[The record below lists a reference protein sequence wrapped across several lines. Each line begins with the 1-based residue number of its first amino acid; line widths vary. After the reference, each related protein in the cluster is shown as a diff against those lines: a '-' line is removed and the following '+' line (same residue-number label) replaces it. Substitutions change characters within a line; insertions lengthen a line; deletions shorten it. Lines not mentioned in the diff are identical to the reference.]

1 MVSGLRDC
9 VLATFLSFPEEA
21 SLTALFRGLEVC
33 ACRDVLILST
43 KRREGQARRFA
54 EELNEVLGGLG
65 IRVEALPSIPDVD
78 SSPEDV
84 PGVVTWFRRD
94 FLRGRVKGS
103 PLCLMVSAGSRLE
116 VSVAAISLE
125 RGLSNVAYVA
135 FLWGPWRGTHYPYT
149 PKPVEPLAGIHCRHG
164 PTCDELGGGG
174 AELSTR
180 VIEAALKVVPPPEAP
195 RLRRATLEAQARLN
209 AELPVA
215 RNPCVVTPEVGGRGC
230 PGGCGPLSIEVA
242 VSGGR
247 VRLRAEASDY
257 CSWDDVVDAVVDLA
271 KQYVEAMDKG
281 VLGEREDSIVSTIL
295 DLTGV
300 RQLRV
305 ADVSGSL
312 KGGLSSFVGHALMEA
327 LHALPKGWVGVLDT
341 NVLYKGIHVQALD
354 YGVGNPPKVA
364 LPACAVIE
372 LYEHVAQVRHERD
385 VKLGR
390 FRAEVAALVADLAKH
405 LTPIMIREAD
415 AKPCEVGIA
424 LTAST
429 RTGLIP
435 VTADRA
441 ACENLLSR
449 EEGIPASILAELA
462 PINEVA
468 FSERVASR
476 RVTYAYYAVAQLKAL
491 SSILGSAL
499 RHLGAG
505 IKVRVG

>member
-9 VLATFLSFPEEA
+9 ALAVFLSFPEEA

-33 ACRDVLILST
+33 ACRNVLILST
-43 KRREGQARRFA
+43 KRRGGQARRLA
-54 EELNEVLGGLG
+54 EELNGVLGGLG
-65 IRVEALPSIPDVD
+65 IHVEALPSIPDVD

-149 PKPVEPLAGIHCRHG
+149 PKPLEPLVGIHCRHG
-164 PTCDELGGGG
+164 PACDELSGGG

-180 VIEAALKVVPPPEAP
+180 IVEAALKVVPPLEAP
-195 RLRRATLEAQARLN
+195 RLRCATLEVQARLN

-215 RNPCVVTPEVGGRGC
+215 SNPCVVTPEVSGRGC
-230 PGGCGPLSIEVA
+230 PGGCGPLSIEVTA
-242 VSGGR
+242 GGGR
-247 VRLRAEASDY
+247 VKLRAEADDY
-257 CSWDDVVDAVVDLA
+257 CSWDDVVDVVADLA
-271 KQYVEAMDKG
+271 KQYVEVRDKG

-295 DLTGV
+295 DLAGV

-305 ADVSGSL
+305 AEVSGAL
-312 KGGLSSFVGHALMEA
+312 KGELSSFAGHALMGA
-327 LHALPKGWVGVLDT
+327 LHALSKGWVGVLDT

-354 YGVGNPPKVA
+354 YGVGNPPRVA

-385 VKLGR
+385 AKLGR

-405 LTPIMIREAD
+405 LTPIVVREAN
-415 AKPCEVGIA
+415 AKPCEVGVA

-429 RTGLIP
+429 RTGLVP

-441 ACENLLSR
+441 AYENLLSK
-449 EEGIPASILAELA
+449 EEGVPASILAEPA
-462 PINEVA
+462 SINEVT
-468 FSERVASR
+468 FSERAASR
-476 RVTYAYYAVAQLKAL
+476 KVTYAYYAVAQLKAL
-491 SSILGSAL
+491 SNILGRTL
-499 RHLGAG
+499 RNVGAG
-505 IKVRVG
+505 INVRVG